1 MILPILYISDS
12 TEKGRGVFTS
22 ADIPANTTIEI
33 SPVIELSKEDRKIIE
48 QTKLYYYIF
57 EWGKNRKKGALGLGY
72 VSMYNHNYNAN
83 CEYEMDYDENTIAV
97 KTIKKINVGE
107 ELFINYNATPD
118 DATPVWFDAK

>member
-1 MILPILYISDS
+1 MILPVLYISDS

-33 SPVIELSKEDRKIIE
+33 SPVIVLDKTDRKIID

-57 EWGKNRKKGALGLGY
+57 EWGKNKKKGALGLGY
-72 VSMYNHNYNAN
+72 VSMYNHSYNAN
-83 CEYEMDYDENTIAV
+83 CEYEMDYDTETISI
-97 KTIKKINVGE
+97 KTIKKINTGE

-118 DATPVWFDAK
+118 DASPVWFDAK

>member
-33 SPVIELSKEDRKIIE
+33 SPVIELSKEDRKTIE

-72 VSMYNHNYNAN
+72 VSMYNHSYNAN

-97 KTIKKINVGE
+97 KTIKKINAGE

-118 DATPVWFDAK
+118 DDTPIWFDAK

>member
-72 VSMYNHNYNAN
+72 VSMYNHSYNAN

>member
-1 MILPILYISDS
+1 MILSILYISDS

-33 SPVIELSKEDRKIIE
+33 SPVIELSKEDRKTIE

-57 EWGKNRKKGALGLGY
+57 EWGKNKKKGALGMGY

-83 CEYEMDYDENTIAV
+83 CEYEMDYDENTIAI
-97 KTIKKINVGE
+97 KTIKKINAGE

-118 DATPVWFDAK
+118 DASPVWFDAK

>member
-1 MILPILYISDS
+1 
-12 TEKGRGVFTS
+12 
-22 ADIPANTTIEI
+22 
-33 SPVIELSKEDRKIIE
+33 
-48 QTKLYYYIF
+48 
-57 EWGKNRKKGALGLGY
+57 
-72 VSMYNHNYNAN
+72 MYNHSYNAN

>member
-1 MILPILYISDS
+1 MILPVLYISDS

-33 SPVIELSKEDRKIIE
+33 SPVIVLDKTDRKIID

-57 EWGKNRKKGALGLGY
+57 EWGKNKKKGALGLGY
-72 VSMYNHNYNAN
+72 VSMYNHSYNAN
-83 CEYEMDYDENTIAV
+83 CEYEMDYDTETISI
-97 KTIKKINVGE
+97 KTIKKINTSE

-118 DATPVWFDAK
+118 DASPVWFNAK

>member
-1 MILPILYISDS
+1 MILSILYISDS

-22 ADIPANTTIEI
+22 ADIPANTIIEI
-33 SPVIELSKEDRKIIE
+33 SPVIELSKEDRKTIE

-57 EWGKNRKKGALGLGY
+57 EWGKKKKKGALGLGY

-83 CEYEMDYDENTIAV
+83 CEYEMDYDENTIAI
-97 KTIKKINVGE
+97 KTIKKINAGE

-118 DATPVWFDAK
+118 DASPVWFDAK

>member
-1 MILPILYISDS
+1 MILPVLYISDS

-33 SPVIELSKEDRKIIE
+33 SPVIVLDKTDRKIID

-57 EWGKNRKKGALGLGY
+57 EWGKNKKKGALGLGY
-72 VSMYNHNYNAN
+72 VSMYNHSYNAN
-83 CEYEMDYDENTIAV
+83 CEYEMDYDTETISI
-97 KTIKKINVGE
+97 KTIKKINTSE

-118 DATPVWFDAK
+118 DASPVWFDAK

>member
-1 MILPILYISDS
+1 MILSILYISDS

-33 SPVIELSKEDRKIIE
+33 APVIEFSKEDRKTIE

-57 EWGKNRKKGALGLGY
+57 EWGKKKKKGALGLGY

-83 CEYEMDYDENTIAV
+83 CEYEMDYDENTIAI
-97 KTIKKINVGE
+97 KTIKKINAGE

-118 DATPVWFDAK
+118 DASPVWFDAK